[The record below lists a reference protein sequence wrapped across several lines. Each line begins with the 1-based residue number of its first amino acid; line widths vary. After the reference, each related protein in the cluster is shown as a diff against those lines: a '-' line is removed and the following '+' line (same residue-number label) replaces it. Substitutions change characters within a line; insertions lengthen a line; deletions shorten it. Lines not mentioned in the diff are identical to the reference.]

1 MSVGRCDLSPG
12 IQDDA
17 PLRTRYIALRT
28 AHSLISQQQVSSRL
42 RSFRRVKACKSANLQ
57 GLQAYHRPAS
67 RAYCTGGHHAT
78 PRKSSFLL
86 VRSPPSPN
94 FPASPPPVLFSMLA
108 IAFSPSPLP
117 LAIVHSHELL
127 HADLAADTRLVSSA
141 RR

>member
-17 PLRTRYIALRT
+17 PFCTRWLCGRPT
-28 AHSLISQQQVSSRL
+28 RSSPSSKL
-42 RSFRRVKACKSANLQ
+42 AAGSGGFRRVKACKSVNRQ
-57 GLQAYHRPAS
+57 GYRPTTDQPPAPIVQGVIT
-67 RAYCTGGHHAT
+67 RRPG
-78 PRKSSFLL
+78 SSFLL

-94 FPASPPPVLFSMLA
+94 FPASPPPVVFSMLA
-108 IAFSPSPLP
+108 IAFSPSSLP